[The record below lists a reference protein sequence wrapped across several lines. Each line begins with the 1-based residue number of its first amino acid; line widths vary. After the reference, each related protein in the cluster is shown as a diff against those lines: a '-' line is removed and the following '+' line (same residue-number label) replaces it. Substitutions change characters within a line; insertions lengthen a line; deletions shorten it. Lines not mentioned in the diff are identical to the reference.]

1 MRGNTSI
8 RQRSFPPTRQSMRN
22 ATRRTKARGVSNPY
36 RAPRA
41 SRGNSITLGSAHPC
55 SRCSLSL
62 SKSPSSI
69 PLSKSSS
76 SISFAPSIRP
86 ILESPLVNS
95 AHVLPS
101 HSILQNFFFDQFCA
115 GSTCLHPILDSPLE
129 DSVSLLG
136 LRRQAAQSQL
146 VCGRRIRL
154 TVVGAPP
161 VSGLVGKNW

>member
-95 AHVLPS
+95 AHVFPP
-101 HSILQNFFFDQFCA
+101 HSILQNFLFDQFCA
-115 GSTCLHPILDSPLE
+115 QHTPNLRFTLGGQRFPTWSPAPGGAVST
-129 DSVSLLG
+129 G
-136 LRRQAAQSQL
+136 LRATNPTYCRWCA
-146 VCGRRIRL
+146 
-154 TVVGAPP
+154 
-161 VSGLVGKNW
+161 SGLGPRR

>member
-1 MRGNTSI
+1 MRVNTSI

-76 SISFAPSIRP
+76 SISFAPGLRP

-95 AHVLPS
+95 AHVLPP
-101 HSILQNFFFDQFCA
+101 HSILQNFLLDQFCA
-115 GSTCLHPILDSPLE
+115 QHTPNLRFTLGGQRFPTWSPAPGGA
-129 DSVSLLG
+129 V
-136 LRRQAAQSQL
+136 QL

-154 TVVGAPP
+154 TVVGVPP
-161 VSGLVGKNW
+161 VSGLIGKNW